1 MREHKKISIVR
12 LFNRW
17 FRFLVLSAISVIMI
31 LAGCQ
36 SNLAIS
42 SNNKGA
48 ISLDKTKA
56 STSITSGNL
65 SADLGFRPAAN
76 GFSFENYGKD
86 SSINNLSPVEMQ
98 RMFGNQ
104 VCATK
109 GDACILT
116 PPAQQWM
123 EEVNKSMN
131 GGHCEGMAVLSM
143 ILYADKDKVSGF
155 GNTPDLSLQGN
166 EKLQRE
172 IAYWFATQYAQPTA
186 KSEIKDKTPSE
197 LLDILLSTMKLNAR
211 IDETYTMGIYQAG
224 FKGGHAITPY
234 GVEDLGDGK
243 YAVMVYDNNHPKVER
258 KVEIDRH
265 TNTWKYYAAT
275 NPDEPEAT
283 YIGDAETKTL
293 TLTPTPP
300 RYERQA
306 CNFCGDEASTENSS
320 EKTVANKGNTGDA
333 IAAKFNQIF
342 LEGDADL
349 LITNGN
355 QKIGYENEK
364 FVNTF
369 SGATFIPIRSS
380 ELWQDDEE
388 PVYNIPLNVPFTINL
403 QGNKKSNGK
412 ELTDVAMIGPG
423 YDLAIEGI
431 KLLAGQKDTIKFDA
445 SGQSLSYQ
453 PSNAE
458 APNIIFGTS
467 GKNDDYEFE
476 LDGIEI
482 DAGGTISA
490 NLDTA
495 KGRLGIK
502 ISESKQEAKFNLL
515 ISRIDDKTEQKFEG
529 EDLTLDSG
537 DTLYLDYAKW
547 TGNGGSLTIELDK
560 GSDGVIDSTT
570 TLKDKK

>member
-17 FRFLVLSAISVIMI
+17 FRFLVVSAISMIMI

-86 SSINNLSPVEMQ
+86 SSIKNLSPVEMQ

-143 ILYADKDKVSGF
+143 ILYADKDKANGF
-155 GNTPDLSLQGN
+155 GNPPDLSLQGN

-265 TNTWKYYAAT
+265 ANTWKYYAAT

-306 CNFCGDEASTENSS
+306 CNFCGDETSTENSS
-320 EKTVANKGNTGDA
+320 EKTLANKGNTGDA

-423 YDLAIEGI
+423 YDLAVEGI
-431 KLLAGQKDTIKFDA
+431 KVLAGQKDTIKFDA
-445 SGQSLSYQ
+445 SGRSLSYQ

-458 APNIIFGTS
+458 SPNIIFGTS

-482 DAGGTISA
+482 DAGGTIST

-570 TLKDKK
+570 TLKNKK